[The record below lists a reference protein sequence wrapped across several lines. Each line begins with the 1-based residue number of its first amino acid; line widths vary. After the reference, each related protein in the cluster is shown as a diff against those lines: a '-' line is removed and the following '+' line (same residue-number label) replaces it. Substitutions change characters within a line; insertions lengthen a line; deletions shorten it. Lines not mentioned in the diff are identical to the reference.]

1 MSKKVNTSSRSNIYT
16 PNYPPSWAVND
27 KTYNHILNNQQA
39 HGAAR
44 EHHANNERSQLRLVK
59 EIATLRNTIQQ
70 NLDADFRTVNYPD
83 VNAKRRAALRK
94 HEADLEKLLKVLT
107 DVEKRLTEGPTGYI
121 RRSKNSMK
129 RK

>member
-1 MSKKVNTSSRSNIYT
+1 MSKKINKSSRSSSYY

-27 KTYNHILNNQQA
+27 KTYSDMLNNREA